1 MSKNKNHDIFI
12 HIHED
17 IKFLFLRKNI
27 KELCNRPWV
36 VIIIISRH
44 LIKLRQNILKFTL
57 AKKKII
63 KFISLYTKKRTHKKD
78 FHAEVHRTTMGTS
91 YLRYLLISL
100 DFNSQESYLTYPAL
114 SCYD

>member
-1 MSKNKNHDIFI
+1 MSENKNHDIFI

-57 AKKKII
+57 AKKKKLNSYLCIPKRGHTRKTFML
-63 KFISLYTKKRTHKKD
+63 KFIGPQWVQVT
-78 FHAEVHRTTMGTS
+78 
-91 YLRYLLISL
+91 
-100 DFNSQESYLTYPAL
+100 
-114 SCYD
+114 

>member
-57 AKKKII
+57 AKKK
-63 KFISLYTKKRTHKKD
+63 KKIHIFVYQKEDT
-78 FHAEVHRTTMGTS
+78 
-91 YLRYLLISL
+91 
-100 DFNSQESYLTYPAL
+100 QERL
-114 SCYD
+114 SC

>member
-57 AKKKII
+57 AKKKN

-100 DFNSQESYLTYPAL
+100 DFNSQESYLTCPAL

>member
-57 AKKKII
+57 AKKKI

-78 FHAEVHRTTMGTS
+78 FNAEVHRTTMGTS

-114 SCYD
+114 SSYD